1 MFFVSKVKYISYL
14 QYQFFSCKFLN
25 FWSSRIRIRI
35 GIRTNILDPESVD
48 PDPKHCLPAPRLNDN
63 RRLFFGWQL
72 NSLMQCCGSG
82 SRRTRNFLA
91 WSDPDLSGSS
101 YESYSLC
108 NLYLQ
113 MTGFVVTFKY
123 FLRQSFMLSHAGS
136 EITVFLLFS
145 HFHPV
150 NPASTETFF
159 SNFDQIFQYISPLDP
174 WI

>member
-123 FLRQSFMLSHAGS
+123 FLRQSFMLSHAAR
-136 EITVFLLFS
+136 LLYFYCFPIFIQLTQQVLR
-145 HFHPV
+145 HFFRILIR
-150 NPASTETFF
+150 FF
-159 SNFDQIFQYISPLDP
+159 SIFPP
-174 WI
+174 